1 MRKIKIGIDVGGT
14 FTHAVAVDI
23 SNYSLCG
30 KTCVPTTHKAEQGV
44 AAGVV
49 QSMQELIESTGI
61 KPEEVVM
68 IAHSTTQATNALLEG
83 DVASV
88 GIILLG
94 KGTEGSIGFRQI
106 AKDNIILA
114 PGKNLT
120 CYTEYIDLKEELT
133 EDKIKHT
140 IEILKYKGA
149 EVLVA
154 SEIYGVDDPKNEHF
168 VAKIAHEMG
177 FTATSASDISQLYGL
192 RVRTRTA
199 VINAAMMPKM
209 LETANMT
216 EKAVRESGIDAPL
229 MIMRSDGGIMDINE
243 MRKRPILTMLSGPAA
258 GVAAA
263 LMYARVSDGIFLE
276 VGGTSTDISVIKNG
290 KPQIKSAQIG
300 GNRLF
305 LRALDVRTLGIAG
318 GSTPRV
324 QNGKIIDVGPRSAH
338 IADLHYPSFDFDH
351 DFTNVKL
358 DTLRPRPEDPSDYL
372 SIQPMNGRYNFTLT
386 PTEASHYLGLTGEAN
401 SDTVNND
408 AIEKVFKSVAD
419 SYNISPQDLA
429 KKILEISSNKV
440 KPTIKQLTRE
450 YKLDSDLIQFVGG
463 GGGAPAI
470 VPAVAQ
476 SMNLPHIIAENTDV
490 ISAIGA
496 ALGIIRDSVEKTIMN
511 PTTEDI
517 IALRQEAIASVQA
530 MGADPDTIEASVE
543 VDAKNNRVIAT
554 ATGSGEMR
562 TKDLNVEKLDQKEIL
577 ETAAHSL
584 KTTSDNCNII
594 IETDGLFLVGYEL
607 VKKSIFNRSGKKKI
621 QVRVLDKEGVV
632 RLQLKDVAVKTCQA
646 SQAKSS
652 LISILEV
659 LTSYGDAGALL
670 PGIYVLIGG
679 RIVDM
684 TGLIDEKQLTALL
697 DIELQH
703 IPGEQEVAI
712 IGIQK

>member
-23 SNYSLCG
+23 SDYSLCG
-30 KTCVPTTHKAEQGV
+30 KTCVPTTHKAKEGV

-49 QSMQELIESTGI
+49 QSMRELIKNTGI
-61 KPEEVVM
+61 KPNEVVM

-88 GIILLG
+88 GIVLLG
-94 KGTEGSIGFRQI
+94 KGTEGSLGFRQI
-106 AKDNIILA
+106 ANDNIVLA
-114 PGKNLT
+114 PGKTLT
-120 CYTEYIDLKEELT
+120 AYTEYIDLKNELSEKLIT
-133 EDKIKHT
+133 DTIDK
-140 IEILKYKGA
+140 LKFRGA
-149 EVLVA
+149 DVIVA
-154 SEIYGVDDPKNEHF
+154 SEVYGVDDPGNERK
-168 VAKIAHEMG
+168 VAEIARKKG
-177 FTATSASDISQLYGL
+177 FMASSASDISQLYGL

-318 GSTPRV
+318 GSTPRI
-324 QNGKIIDVGPRSAH
+324 QGGKIIDVGPRSAH
-338 IADLHYPSFDFDH
+338 IADLRYPSFDHDH
-351 DFTNVKL
+351 DFSNIKL
-358 DTLRPRPEDPSDYL
+358 DTIQPRPDDPNDYL
-372 SIQPMNGRYNFTLT
+372 AIHPLNGKADFTLT
-386 PTEASHYLGLTGEAN
+386 PTEASHFMEYCGDAN
-401 SDTVNND
+401 ADTVNKE
-408 AIEKVFKSVAD
+408 AIKQVFASVAD
-419 SYNISPQDLA
+419 KLETSADSLA
-429 KKILEISSNKV
+429 RNILEISSNKI

-450 YKLDSDLIQFVGG
+450 YKLDHDLIRFVGG

-470 VPAVAQ
+470 VPAAAK
-476 SMNLPHIIAENTDV
+476 SMNLPYLIAENTDV

-496 ALGIIRDSVEKTIMN
+496 ALGIIRDSVEKTVMS
-511 PTTEDI
+511 PTSEDI

-562 TKDLNVEKLDQKEIL
+562 TKDLKIKKLTPEEIL
-577 ETAAHSL
+577 EIAAVSL
-584 KTTSDNCNII
+584 RSDSDNCDII
-594 IETDGLFLVGYEL
+594 AETDGLYLIGNKIY
-607 VKKSIFNRSGKKKI
+607 KKRLLSSSSTYKLHI
-621 QVRVLDKEGVV
+621 RVLDKEGVIK
-632 RLQLKDVAVKTCQA
+632 LQLKDAEVRTSSAA
-646 SQAKSS
+646 QAKTA
-652 LISILEV
+652 LMNILED

-670 PGIYVLIGG
+670 PGIYVLVGG
-679 RIVDM
+679 RIIDM

-703 IPGEQEVAI
+703 IPADQVI
-712 IGIQK
+712 VVIGVKK